1 MFESAIQANKP
12 IQITSKI
19 EVKNEYSQLSQKL
32 LNVSNKYITF
42 TINNHSISFNERVLM
57 AYVLKSVQ
65 EITPKD
71 TQAIEH
77 WKKQEKIIQLSS
89 TFNRT
94 FDATRE
100 DFANRHRHISL
111 KLSKENKQKI
121 YNQVHRKLQFGSYTF
136 LPNAAQ
142 KSIEHILYNNN
153 EIAMAIQR
161 LVCHHNISDQKTI
174 NYITNYIN
182 STINDELCQRLF
194 PDLPL
199 NEIKQKTKY
208 LTSKLFN
215 KLIDHE
221 KYIYWQN
228 YYKLS
233 ASQQT
238 RV

>member
-174 NYITNYIN
+174 NYIN

-238 RV
+238 IV